1 MNAAA
6 LMTSPAVTISVD
18 ATIDEAVRLMLE
30 NRLSGLPVVDPADRI
45 VGVLTEG
52 DLLRRAELGTE
63 RKRPRWLEF
72 VLGPA
77 AGASDYVHAHGR
89 RVSEVMTETPTCIGE
104 RAPLSEIVD
113 LMEKRRVK
121 RLPVVRDGRVV
132 GVVSRADVIRAL
144 ASRKLT
150 TAPTSDKDIHDQIL
164 AGFRAQKWGPVS
176 LVGVDVDH
184 GEVTLTGAILDERE
198 RDAIRVL
205 VENTPGVTKLHDNL
219 AWVGPEGLYVEAP
232 SDRR

>member
-1 MNAAA
+1 
-6 LMTSPAVTISVD
+6 MTSPAVTIAVD

-30 NRLSGLPVVDPADRI
+30 NRLSGLPVVDSADCI

-77 AGASDYVHAHGR
+77 AGARDYVHAHGR
-89 RVSEVMTETPTCIGE
+89 RVSEVMTDDPTCIGE
-104 RAPLSEIVD
+104 RTPLSEIVD

-121 RLPVVRDGRVV
+121 RLPVTRDGRVV

-219 AWVGPEGLYVEAP
+219 AWVGPEGIYVEAP
-232 SDRR
+232 PERK

>member
-6 LMTSPAVTISVD
+6 LMTAPAVTIPVD
-18 ATIDEAVRLMLE
+18 ARIDDAVRLMID
-30 NRLSGLPVVDPADRI
+30 NRLSGLPVVDADERI

-72 VLGPA
+72 LLGGG

-89 RVSEVMTETPTCIGE
+89 RVSEVMTESPVFINERTPI
-104 RAPLSEIVD
+104 PDIVD

-144 ASRKLT
+144 ASRKLV
-150 TAPTSDKDIHDQIL
+150 TAPTSDRDIHDQIV

-232 SDRR
+232 QDRR